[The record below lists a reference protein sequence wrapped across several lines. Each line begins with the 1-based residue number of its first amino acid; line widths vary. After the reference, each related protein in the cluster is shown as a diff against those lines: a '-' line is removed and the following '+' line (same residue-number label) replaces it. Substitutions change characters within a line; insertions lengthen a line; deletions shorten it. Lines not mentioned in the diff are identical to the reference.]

1 MYIVLV
7 IYFKYNL
14 EMLGDIG
21 KQISVYVFYNFQCMY
36 LEIYEYDELKVEI
49 EIFFIIK
56 VS

>member
-1 MYIVLV
+1 MYIALV

-21 KQISVYVFYNFQCMY
+21 IQIYVFYKFQCMY
-36 LEIYEYDELKVEI
+36 LEIYEYDKLKVEI